1 MERKYEVIKHYHITL
16 ECDMCGAEMNKSE
29 FDSDLYWQARSNG
42 REMKDCY
49 KNICPSCGEVVY
61 TGVSYPYTQYQY
73 KKE

>member
-16 ECDMCGAEMNKSE
+16 VCDKCGTEMKNSE
-29 FDSDLYWQARSNG
+29 FDSDLYWQARSSG

-61 TGVSYPYTQYQY
+61 TGVSYPYTQYKY
-73 KKE
+73 KRE